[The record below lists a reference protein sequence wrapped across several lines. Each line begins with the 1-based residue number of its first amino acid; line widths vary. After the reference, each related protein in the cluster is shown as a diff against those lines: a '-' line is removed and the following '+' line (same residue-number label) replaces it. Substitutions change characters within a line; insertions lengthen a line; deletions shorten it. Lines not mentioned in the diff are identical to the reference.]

1 MRQTVHN
8 GFTLL
13 EVLMVVA
20 LLGVVAAFMW
30 PEFHNVATAE
40 HVKESAR
47 RLQALVSMCRAEAM
61 NETRTYR
68 IRTRPDGSVRVLCQA
83 DALKAPHLYITPP
96 VGWARQQILLSDVW
110 VEGVQLLPEGP
121 PPIRIIDEQLEFPEV
136 EIKPVPVV
144 ELPAALDLDFAPD
157 GTCNSLRW
165 VLRDERGSGLLV
177 TLDGRFGRVKI
188 EDWTAVPEGEI
199 RRPEALPEEDEV
211 EYNPESYK

>member
-1 MRQTVHN
+1 MRQPMRAA
-8 GFTLL
+8 FTLL
-13 EVLMVVA
+13 ELLLVVSLIGVLVA
-20 LLGVVAAFMW
+20 FAWPDFSRAASG
-30 PEFHNVATAE
+30 ESL
-40 HVKESAR
+40 KESAR

-136 EIKPVPVV
+136 EIEPVPVV